1 MKKAFAIVL
10 VLMFFFTGCSF
21 FQSFFPSKEQRNAE
35 ELISD
40 GMEEFEDGKYSD
52 AIKSFETLKDWYPF
66 SKYAILAEL
75 KIGDSYYHKKEY
87 EEAIFAYEEF
97 ENLHPRNEAIPYVLY
112 QIGRCYF
119 EQMDTVDRDQ
129 SSTRK
134 ALETFNRLIRT
145 FPKNEYARKAEA
157 HRTQCLKILAGH
169 DLYVGMYYYKSKRYK
184 AALNRFK
191 SVLSNYPD
199 VGVHQ
204 FALMLIPEC
213 ETSIKNISKKKDD
226 KRQDTSGSTYKKF
239 LNFWKNIFT

>member
-1 MKKAFAIVL
+1 MKRMFAIGL
-10 VLMFFFTGCSF
+10 VFMFFFTGCSF
-21 FQSFFPSKEQRNAE
+21 FQSFFQEKEQKNTE

-40 GMEEFEDGKYSD
+40 GMEAFDDGKYKD
-52 AIKSFETLKDWYPF
+52 AITAFETLKDWYPF

-75 KIGDSYYHKKEY
+75 KIGDAYYHRKEY
-87 EEAIFAYEEF
+87 EEAVFAYEQF
-97 ENLHPRNEAIPYVLY
+97 ENLHPRNEVIPYVLY

-119 EQMDTVDRDQ
+119 EQIDTVDRDQ
-129 SSTRK
+129 SATHK
-134 ALETFNRLIRT
+134 ALETFNRLITT
-145 FPKNEYARKAEA
+145 FPESEYSRKAQA
-157 HRTQCLKILAGH
+157 HRTKCYKILAGH

-184 AALNRFK
+184 AALSRFK

-213 ETSIKNISKKKDD
+213 ETSIKTANKKANDN
-226 KRQDTSGSTYKKF
+226 RQDTSESTYQKF

>member
-1 MKKAFAIVL
+1 MKKIFVISL
-10 VLMFFFTGCSF
+10 VSLLFFTGCAF
-21 FQSFFPSKEQRNAE
+21 FQSETQRSAE
-35 ELISD
+35 ELVHD
-40 GMEEFEDGKYSD
+40 GMEDFEDGKYKD

-75 KIGDSYYHKKEY
+75 KIGDSYYHLKEY
-87 EEAIFAYEEF
+87 EQAIFAYEEF

-112 QIGRCYF
+112 QIGLCYF

-145 FPKNEYARKAEA
+145 FPKNEYARKAKA
-157 HRTQCLKILAGH
+157 HRTQSHKILAGH

-191 SVLSNYPD
+191 AVLSDYPD
-199 VGVHQ
+199 VGAHQ

-213 ETSIKNISKKKDD
+213 ETSIKNISMKKNGD
-226 KRQDTSGSTYKKF
+226 KRPDTSESTYKKF

>member
-1 MKKAFAIVL
+1 MKRMFFIS
-10 VLMFFFTGCSF
+10 LMFTFVFAGCSTIN
-21 FQSFFPSKEQRNAE
+21 SFFETKEQRNAQ

-40 GMEEFEDGKYSD
+40 GMEEFEDGKYNN

-75 KIGDSYYHKKEY
+75 KIGDAYYHLEEY

-119 EQMDTVDRDQ
+119 EQIDTVDRDQ

-134 ALETFNRLIRT
+134 ALETFDRLIRM
-145 FPKNEYARKAEA
+145 FPEDEYARKAKA
-157 HRTQCLKILAGH
+157 HQTKCYKILAGNE
-169 DLYVGMYYYKSKRYK
+169 LYVGMYYYKSKRYK

-191 SVLSNYPD
+191 SVLSDYPD

-204 FALMLIPEC
+204 FALMLISEC
-213 ETSIKNISKKKDD
+213 EASIKSISKKEED
-226 KRQDTSGSTYKKF
+226 KRQNKSDSTYKKF

>member
-1 MKKAFAIVL
+1 MKRIFILSLVCMFLFA
-10 VLMFFFTGCSF
+10 GCSF
-21 FQSFFPSKEQRNAE
+21 FQSKEQRTAD
-35 ELISD
+35 ELVSD
-40 GMEEFEDGKYSD
+40 GIEDFEDGKYRD
-52 AIKSFETLKDWYPF
+52 AIEAFETLKDWYPF

-75 KIGDSYYHKKEY
+75 KIGDSYYHLEEY

-112 QIGRCYF
+112 QIGLCYF

-134 ALETFNRLIRT
+134 ALETFNRLIKT
-145 FPKNEYARKAEA
+145 FPKSEYARKAEA
-157 HRTQCLKILAGH
+157 HRSQSYKVLAGH
-169 DLYVGMYYYKSKRYK
+169 DLYVGMFYYRSKRYK

-191 SVLSNYPD
+191 MVLSDYPD

-204 FALMLIPEC
+204 FALTLIPEC
-213 ETSIKNISKKKDD
+213 ETSMSNEKENKDISE
-226 KRQDTSGSTYKKF
+226 STYWKF

>member
-1 MKKAFAIVL
+1 MKKLLIISL
-10 VLMFFFTGCSF
+10 VSMFFLTGCSF
-21 FQSFFPSKEQRNAE
+21 FQSKEQRNAD
-35 ELISD
+35 ELVSD
-40 GMEEFEDGKYSD
+40 GMEDFEDGKYRD
-52 AIKSFETLKDWYPF
+52 AIKAFETLKDWYPF

-75 KIGDSYYHKKEY
+75 KIADSYYHLEEY

-97 ENLHPRNEAIPYVLY
+97 DNLHPRNEAIPYVLY
-112 QIGRCYF
+112 QIGRSYF

-134 ALETFNRLIRT
+134 ALETFDRLIKT
-145 FPKNEYARKAEA
+145 FPKSEYARKAKA
-157 HRTQCLKILAGH
+157 HRTQSYKVLAGH
-169 DLYVGMYYYKSKRYK
+169 DLYVGMFYYKSKRYK

-191 SVLSNYPD
+191 AVLTNYPD

-213 ETSIKNISKKKDD
+213 ETSLKKISKD
-226 KRQDTSGSTYKKF
+226 KDTSESTYKKF